1 MSFEVDFSEM
11 AIKDLEEIF
20 DFIIDTTESL
30 NLARNSIDKIRASI
44 LNLDNFPERFPKPNI
59 VNHKHKNLRKMSL
72 GAYIV
77 YYEVNKKNEIVN
89 VVRIFSSKRD
99 IENILEKN

>member
-1 MSFEVDFSEM
+1 MSFEVEFSEM

-20 DFIIDTTESL
+20 DSIIDTTESL
-30 NLARNSIDKIRASI
+30 NLVRNSIDKIRASI
-44 LNLDNFPERFPKPNI
+44 LNLDNFPESFPKPNI

-99 IENILEKN
+99 IENILEKI

>member
-1 MSFEVDFSEM
+1 MNFEVEFSEM

-44 LNLDNFPERFPKPNI
+44 LNLDNFPERFPKSNFI
-59 VNHKHKNLRKMSL
+59 SHKHKNLRKMSL

-99 IENILEKN
+99 IENILEKI